1 MIGRNFINY
10 NNCSMNDFNPKSEYW
25 KLLVQRLE
33 LIIENN
39 SMFWVATNNDFNKLS
54 SKFNS
59 IMIPRI
65 SIYSYLERIHD
76 YSDCSD
82 SCYVI
87 AAIYIDRVVSLNP
100 SFIVNKRNVHK
111 LLLASILIA
120 VKYQDDAYEN
130 NESYSMIGGVSL
142 NELNDLELTI
152 IRVMNSN
159 IFVHP
164 EEYSQYAS
172 RLCSELEDSTPKTT
186 SFEDDKE
193 IMEEDWEY

>member
-87 AAIYIDRVVSLNP
+87 AAIYIDRVVSFNP

-159 IFVHP
+159 IFV
-164 EEYSQYAS
+164 QIGRAS
-172 RLCSELEDSTPKTT
+172 CRERVSSPV
-186 SFEDDKE
+186 
-193 IMEEDWEY
+193 